1 MASFAAS
8 GGSGARSYGTIV
20 ADPPWIYGSDAY
32 ANNPKPGEV
41 RTKAIRKPLPYPEM
55 TLAQIRALPVSSM
68 AATDCRLWMWTTNRY
83 LPAAFG
89 VMEAWGFEYRQTI
102 VWHKTGN
109 PSPFGGSVAPNHAEY
124 ILVGVRGN
132 PETRSRLK
140 SNVVAANVTGTSATA
155 TVSIYTNGAVAQGSA
170 PSGGTAYPIIFQ
182 VPVPANASV
191 VVVDKSTA
199 FYLGEAQS
207 IVVTVGTA
215 SAIELTSSFEAIT

>member
-1 MASFAAS
+1 MSAAPTTPVSPEPLARHSFAAS

-55 TLAQIRALPVSSM
+55 TLAQIRSLPVREM
-68 AATDCRLWMWTTNRY
+68 AAPDCRLWLWTTNRY

-89 VMEAWGFEYRQTI
+89 VMDAWGFEYRQTI

-132 PETRSRLK
+132 PKTRSRLK
-140 SNVVAANVTGTSATA
+140 SNVVAANVLRHSEKPALFLDMVES
-155 TVSIYTNGAVAQGSA
+155 VSPAPYVELFCREARLGWDRWGNECESNVELVLPNGGS
-170 PSGGTAYPIIFQ
+170 
-182 VPVPANASV
+182 
-191 VVVDKSTA
+191 
-199 FYLGEAQS
+199 
-207 IVVTVGTA
+207 
-215 SAIELTSSFEAIT
+215 